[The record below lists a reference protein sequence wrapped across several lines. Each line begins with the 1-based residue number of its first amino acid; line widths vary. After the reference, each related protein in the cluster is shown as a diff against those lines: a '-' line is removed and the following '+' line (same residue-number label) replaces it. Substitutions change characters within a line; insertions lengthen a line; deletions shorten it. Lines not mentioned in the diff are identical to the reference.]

1 MTWNLKTDRPIYLQ
15 LSNYLRL
22 KIVSGCYPPGSKLPS
37 VRELAAKASVSPNTM
52 MKALDELE
60 AEGLIHP
67 MNTRGIFIT
76 EDMEK
81 IKKEKDTIV
90 VHHIQEFFHT
100 MESIGLSQTETFH
113 FIEKFIKG
121 GNL

>member
-1 MTWNLKTDRPIYLQ
+1 MSWNLKTDRPIYLQ

-81 IKKEKDTIV
+81 IQLLSIIFKN
-90 VHHIQEFFHT
+90 FFILWKALVSHKQKH
-100 MESIGLSQTETFH
+100 SIS
-113 FIEKFIKG
+113 
-121 GNL
+121 

>member
-1 MTWNLKTDRPIYLQ
+1 MSWNLKTDRPIYLQ

-67 MNTRGIFIT
+67 HYLNSESFNY
-76 EDMEK
+76 
-81 IKKEKDTIV
+81 
-90 VHHIQEFFHT
+90 FFLCDKV
-100 MESIGLSQTETFH
+100 SWFR
-113 FIEKFIKG
+113 F
-121 GNL
+121 